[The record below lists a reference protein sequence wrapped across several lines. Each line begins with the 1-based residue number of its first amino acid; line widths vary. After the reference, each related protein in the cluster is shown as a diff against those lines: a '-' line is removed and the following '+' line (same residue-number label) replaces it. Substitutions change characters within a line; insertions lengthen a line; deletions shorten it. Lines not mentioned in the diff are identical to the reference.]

1 MIALGVE
8 TPIVALQAFSIVGKR
23 YVKKL
28 VWMLLVHK
36 EVSPRASRAR
46 RLRMNSS
53 QSPNAPRRRIGIY
66 ELLGRSTST
75 SPARTFGIG
84 IVILAIVIVLIAV
97 LARYW

>member
-1 MIALGVE
+1 
-8 TPIVALQAFSIVGKR
+8 
-23 YVKKL
+23 
-28 VWMLLVHK
+28 
-36 EVSPRASRAR
+36 
-46 RLRMNSS
+46 MNSS

-66 ELLGRSTST
+66 ERLGRSTST